1 MSDHKQ
7 EDDLPCPE
15 HDLFTSG
22 QVQYTMNNIWS
33 KNMKAKKKSIYRE
46 KIHGVEVRDLGDEHF
61 LGGLNQQGLFATKTF
76 YEYDIIGEYAGRV
89 VPSLVK
95 GQYVA
100 CLESKHFEDSLGVEA
115 LETGNEMRFINSYQN
130 IDFFPNVSPFFF
142 NI

>member
-1 MSDHKQ
+1 
-7 EDDLPCPE
+7 
-15 HDLFTSG
+15 
-22 QVQYTMNNIWS
+22 
-33 KNMKAKKKSIYRE
+33 MKAKKKSIYRE

-95 GQYVA
+95 GKYVA

-115 LETGNEMRFINSYQN
+115 LEIGNEMRFINSYQN
-130 IDFFPNVSPFFF
+130 IDFLPNVKMKIAFIDGLPRVLIVVIKQIEIGSEILLDYGEDYNFEG
-142 NI
+142 